1 MRYNR
6 ENLIK
11 EIENTELYKEQLFE
25 ELKKYQFELEK
36 LNGNKKDWF
45 INLLIYLASLD
56 EKYSIF
62 NVYDKILKD
71 SDSAYTKVIS
81 TF

>member
-36 LNGNKKDWF
+36 LNG
-45 INLLIYLASLD
+45 
-56 EKYSIF
+56 KY
-62 NVYDKILKD
+62 N
-71 SDSAYTKVIS
+71 
-81 TF
+81 